1 MTKIKLQFATLLLAI
16 ASTSLVLGA
25 TPILVPVSSVNAC
38 TPDFVV
44 TNPSGN
50 FQLLRGGQI
59 GLGIGVSSVCGFVG
73 GISWSV
79 SVTSPT
85 PTVTCNKKDVCTS
98 NGPLIHQATYHFDL
112 TATKTSGG
120 GAFTVT
126 APTTA
131 LLTTYTLTAS
141 AYDGIFHHSKTFTV
155 TIDDFTVTAT
165 PTNPTFQAGQ
175 SSTVTITTS
184 AVNGYVGTIYF
195 SANCP
200 SGATTGVTCPFGP
213 GSATLTSTTPSVQSQ
228 LVFSGA
234 TPGTYTV
241 NFSGSPTV
249 GSNSRTVTF
258 TVTIL

>member
-25 TPILVPVSSVNAC
+25 TSIPVSNVHAC
-38 TPDFVV
+38 TPDFIV

-50 FQLLRGGQI
+50 FRVLRGGQI

-85 PTVTCNKKDVCTS
+85 PTITCDKKDVCTS

-131 LLTTYTLTAS
+131 LLTTFTLTAN

-155 TIDDFTVTAT
+155 TIDDFTVTVT
-165 PTNPTFQAGQ
+165 PTTPTFQAGQ
-175 SSTVTITTS
+175 TSTVTITTT

-195 SANCP
+195 SENCP
-200 SGATTGVTCPFGP
+200 SAATTGVTCPFGP
-213 GSATLTSTTPSVQSQ
+213 GSATLSSTAPSVQSQ
-228 LVFSGA
+228 LVFGGA
-234 TPGTYTV
+234 TPGTYI
-241 NFSGSPTV
+241 
-249 GSNSRTVTF
+249 VTF
-258 TVTIL
+258 TAAAVVGSTNAKTVTITVTIV

>member
-25 TPILVPVSSVNAC
+25 TAIPVTNVHAC

-44 TNPSGN
+44 TNPNGN
-50 FQLLRGGQI
+50 FRLLRGGQI

-85 PTVTCNKKDVCTS
+85 PTITCDKKDVCTS

-131 LLTTYTLTAS
+131 QLTTFTLTAN
-141 AYDGIFHHSKTFTV
+141 AYDGIIHHSKTFTV
-155 TIDDFTVTAT
+155 AIDDFTITAT

-175 SSTVTITTS
+175 SANVTITTT

-200 SGATTGVTCPFGP
+200 SGSTTGVSCPYGP
-213 GSATLTSTTPSVQSQ
+213 GSATLTSTTPSVQAQ
-228 LVFSGA
+228 LVFSGT

-249 GSNSRTVTF
+249 GSNNRTVTI
-258 TVTIL
+258 TVTIR

>member
-1 MTKIKLQFATLLLAI
+1 MTKIKLQFATILLAI
-16 ASTSLVLGA
+16 ASTSLMFGVVSA
-25 TPILVPVSSVNAC
+25 PVPIVHGC

-44 TNPSGN
+44 TNPNGN
-50 FQLLRGGQI
+50 FRLLRGSQI

-85 PTVTCNKKDVCTS
+85 PTITCDKKDVCTS

-120 GAFTVT
+120 GVFTVT
-126 APTTA
+126 APATA
-131 LLTTYTLTAS
+131 LLTTFTLTAS
-141 AYDGIFHHSKTFTV
+141 AYNGIFHHSKAFTV
-155 TIDDFTVTAT
+155 TIDDFTVAVT

-175 SSTVTITTS
+175 SANVTITTT

-213 GSATLTSTTPSVQSQ
+213 GSVTLSSTTSSVQSQ
-228 LVFSGA
+228 EVFSGA

-241 NFSGSPTV
+241 NLSAGPSVGSPSTK
-249 GSNSRTVTF
+249 
-258 TVTIL
+258 TVTITVTIR

>member
-1 MTKIKLQFATLLLAI
+1 MTKVKLQFATLLLAI

-25 TPILVPVSSVNAC
+25 TSISVPIAHAC

-44 TNPSGN
+44 TNPSGS
-50 FQLLRGGQI
+50 FRVLRGGQI

-85 PTVTCNKKDVCTS
+85 PTITCDKKDVCTS
-98 NGPLIHQATYHFDL
+98 NGPLIHQATYHFYL
-112 TATKTSGG
+112 TATQTSGG
-120 GAFTVT
+120 GVFTVT

-131 LLTTYTLTAS
+131 SLTTYTLTAS
-141 AYDGIFHHSKTFTV
+141 AYNGIIHRSKTFTV
-155 TIDDFTVTAT
+155 TIDDFTVAAT

-175 SSTVTITTS
+175 SANVTITTT

-200 SGATTGVTCPFGP
+200 SGSTTGVSCPYGP
-213 GSATLTSTTPSVQSQ
+213 GSATLTSTTSSVQSQ
-228 LVFSGA
+228 LVFSGT

-241 NFSGSPTV
+241 TFSGSPTV
-249 GSNSRTVTF
+249 GSNNRTVTI
-258 TVTIL
+258 TVTIR